1 MLIVGF
7 ISNIDELEYIK
18 NVTTNNTVTEKT
30 FIMLDKSWNT
40 KGIIYVNK
48 YDIDSLFLFSISSI
62 LTKSPLILA
71 RRSIFVSNTFKP
83 TAPYMERIINKV
95 AAPKYFI
102 KANNESQLNPPQL
115 R

>member
-7 ISNIDELEYIK
+7 ISSIDEFEYIK
-18 NVTTNNTVTEKT
+18 KVTTNNMVTEKT
-30 FIMLDKSWNT
+30 FITLDKSWNT

-62 LTKSPLILA
+62 LTKLPLVLA

-83 TAPYMERIINKV
+83 TAPYIDSIINTV

-102 KANNESQLNPPQL
+102 KINNESQLNPPQL